1 MKSSSQVA
9 NSQAVFT
16 LHWVSLGWQQT
27 EKPQKPSLHTKFPLI
42 PRVSFYHLL
51 SSQPSL
57 GAPLCCSHS
66 LRLQSTS
73 RRAPPANKHQTSA
86 MQTHTT
92 HCSSKHPPQGISPL
106 AAALYGREP
115 MAGSVLR
122 ERCGKKVRI
131 VPLML
136 LFSRTG
142 GGLHLYPHQLRHH

>member
-1 MKSSSQVA
+1 MKSSSQLV
-9 NSQAVFT
+9 NLQVVVT

-51 SSQPSL
+51 SSQLSL

-73 RRAPPANKHQTSA
+73 QRAPPANKHQTSA

-92 HCSSKHPPQGISPL
+92 RCVTGNFPPGCSPVRRGAHGWVSF
-106 AAALYGREP
+106 E
-115 MAGSVLR
+115 
-122 ERCGKKVRI
+122 GKMWQESSDCSI
-131 VPLML
+131 NAP
-136 LFSRTG
+136 F
-142 GGLHLYPHQLRHH
+142 